1 MSSVK
6 GGVQSVENEERETE
20 KIEIIVINQKK
31 MRRTLIKQTK
41 MLCMYSHISTMRRA
55 LKRLDTLAKV
65 RCACN
70 VISVYIFEFEHWK

>member
-41 MLCMYSHISTMRRA
+41 MLCIYSHISTMRRA
-55 LKRLDTLAKV
+55 LK
-65 RCACN
+65 
-70 VISVYIFEFEHWK
+70 

>member
-20 KIEIIVINQKK
+20 KIEIIVINHKK

-41 MLCMYSHISTMRRA
+41 TLCMYSHISTAIRHPS
-55 LKRLDTLAKV
+55 KG
-65 RCACN
+65 
-70 VISVYIFEFEHWK
+70 